1 MTLGESGS
9 AITTEADLDALRR
22 LPLVDLEE
30 ASGELHRRIGIAF
43 RALGERR
50 ADQPDE
56 AAEAGSAAAGGDAG
70 RGGRWRV
77 ASLAATLELSAAT
90 LAAVA
95 ATRGELADALPRTD
109 QHPSHLAAIMYAAPT
124 IGALLQRLEQN
135 RRLVASLA
143 RTLESRL
150 DETHATPWGR
160 QTIRALVTDA
170 AIAAPARCA
179 MALERHA
186 QRVLA
191 RDA

>member
-1 MTLGESGS
+1 MALGESGPE
-9 AITTEADLDALRR
+9 ITAEAELDALRR

-30 ASGELHRRIGIAF
+30 ASGELHRRIGVAF
-43 RALGERR
+43 RTLGEGR
-50 ADQPDE
+50 ADEADKADE
-56 AAEAGSAAAGGDAG
+56 ADSDR

-77 ASLAATLELSAAT
+77 ASLAATLELTAAT

-150 DETHATPWGR
+150 DEMHATPWGR

-186 QRVLA
+186 RRA
-191 RDA
+191 EA

>member
-1 MTLGESGS
+1 MALGESGTE
-9 AITTEADLDALRR
+9 ITVAAELDALRQ
-22 LPLVDLEE
+22 LPLADLEE

-50 ADQPDE
+50 ADEPDRADE
-56 AAEAGSAAAGGDAG
+56 ADSDRPGW

-77 ASLAATLELSAAT
+77 ASLAATLELTAAT

-95 ATRGELADALPRTD
+95 ATRGELSDALPRTD
-109 QHPSHLAAIMYAAPT
+109 QQPSHLAAIMYAAPT

-135 RRLVASLA
+135 RRLVASLS

-150 DETHATPWGR
+150 DEMHATPWGR
-160 QTIRALVTDA
+160 QTLRALITDA

-186 QRVLA
+186 QRA
-191 RDA
+191 EA